1 VTLSPSNS
9 SPNQAIADT
18 QNPSSTVWLQGL
30 MTIAWADGHLDPSEQ
45 HIIADLLPV
54 STAITTGEVP
64 ALAPADLA
72 AGLGA
77 DPTLAENFM
86 RTAVMVALADGLYS
100 TAEDTILEGYCQAL
114 GLQLEILEHLRQTL
128 DGQEHPPF
136 APFTPASGDVLAPVR
151 TWLDGL
157 DVKDPK
163 VARFLCRM
171 IPSQCPFER
180 DVMVF
185 GKKVVHIPAMC
196 KINPLYEQLV
206 GLRFR
211 ALSYLADDCQEDV
224 SEYV

>member
-1 VTLSPSNS
+1 MAN
-9 SPNQAIADT
+9 AMDT
-18 QNPSSTVWLQGL
+18 TTTVWLQGL

-54 STAITTGEVP
+54 STAITTGDVP
-64 ALAPADLA
+64 ALPPADLA
-72 AGLGA
+72 AGLGS
-77 DPTLAENFM
+77 DPAIAENFM

-100 TAEDTILEGYCQAL
+100 TAEDVILEGYCQAL
-114 GLQLEILEHLRQTL
+114 GLQLSILEHLRQTL

-136 APFTPASGDVLAPVR
+136 APLPQTSGDVLAPVR
-151 TWLDGL
+151 TWLEGL
-157 DVKDPK
+157 EVKDPK

-171 IPSQCPFER
+171 IPAQCPFER
-180 DVMVF
+180 DVVVF

-206 GLRFR
+206 SLRFR

-224 SEYV
+224 SEYI